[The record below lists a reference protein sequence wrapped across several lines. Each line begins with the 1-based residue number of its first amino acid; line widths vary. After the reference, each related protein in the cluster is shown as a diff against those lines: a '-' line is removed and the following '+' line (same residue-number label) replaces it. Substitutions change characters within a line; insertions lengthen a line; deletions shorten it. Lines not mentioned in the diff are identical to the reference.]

1 MSDTETNEPDE
12 YSDEYYERE
21 NEKIS
26 ITRADAR
33 KFGKAYQVAFTTRKE
48 LYETTA
54 HVGKLHKRIEKLEAK
69 ATSLKWD
76 VGILFLGLIV
86 LFLFQT
92 GYLGP

>member
-1 MSDTETNEPDE
+1 MSDTETPDPNEI
-12 YSDEYYERE
+12 
-21 NEKIS
+21 IS
-26 ITRADAR
+26 ITREDAR
-33 KFGKAYQVAFTTRKE
+33 KFHKAYEITFTTREE
-48 LYETTA
+48 LNNRWSD
-54 HVGKLHKRIEKLEAK
+54 VRILSERITKLEAK

>member
-1 MSDTETNEPDE
+1 MSDTETNEP
-12 YSDEYYERE
+12 DEYYERE

-33 KFGKAYQVAFTTRKE
+33 KFDNAYEVAFTTRGE

-54 HVGKLHKRIEKLEAK
+54 HVGKLHKRIEELEAN
-69 ATSLKWD
+69 ATSLKGR
-76 VGILFLGLIV
+76 VSALFLGLIV
-86 LFLFQT
+86 LALFQA